1 MARLLVLGICT
12 RRSQDNVAVKRGLV
26 QHRKMLDHLE
36 AEVGRGL
43 QTQRHQ
49 VAHEHLL
56 KKTGTAFI
64 PTDLLASP
72 HGALETILLIL

>member
-1 MARLLVLGICT
+1 
-12 RRSQDNVAVKRGLV
+12 
-26 QHRKMLDHLE
+26 MLDHLE

-43 QTQRHQ
+43 QTQRHW

-72 HGALETILLIL
+72 QGALETILLIL